1 MASIRKRCGKYQV
14 QVRINGY
21 TRSKTF
27 PCHKLARAWA
37 NRQEII
43 AFTETRDRDRY
54 TPANFREIL
63 NKYWEWAQQHH
74 KGAAVEQIVIRAL
87 FKERWVNKPLHTLCR
102 NDIIEFRDHRLQRVK
117 ASTFKRQLNIIK
129 SAARTVSEQND
140 WIDVLNLFQSIKLPQ
155 IEQFHVN
162 RITPEMEERLLYAA
176 TQSRNKLLKP
186 LIALAID
193 TGLRRG
199 ELLQLDARDFD
210 LESGLLTITKSKN
223 GQTRLVPLNKR
234 ARKTMVS
241 LKPIDGC
248 KFFPL
253 SPNAVR
259 QGFNRVRR
267 RANLPRVRFHDL
279 RHEAISRLFELG
291 LSVPE
296 VQLISGHSTSQ
307 ELLRYAHA
315 NEARIM
321 SMMRCNRNS

>member
-43 AFTETRDRDRY
+43 AFTETSDRGLY
-54 TPANFREIL
+54 TPSSFREIL
-63 NKYWEWAQQHH
+63 HKYWEWAQQHH
-74 KGAAVEQIVIRAL
+74 KGADVEQIVIRAL
-87 FKERWVNKPLHTLCR
+87 LGERWVNKPLHTLCR
-102 NDIIEFRDHRLQRVK
+102 NDIIEFRDHRLQKVK

-129 SAARTVSEQND
+129 SAARTVSEQYD
-140 WIDVLNLFQSIKLPQ
+140 WIDVQNLFQGIKLPQ
-155 IEQFHVN
+155 IEQFHVK

-186 LIALAID
+186 LISLAID

-199 ELLQLDARDFD
+199 ELLRLDARDFD
-210 LESGLLTITKSKN
+210 PKSGLLTITKSKN
-223 GQTRLVPLNKR
+223 GQTRLVPLNQR
-234 ARKTMVS
+234 ARKTLGSVR
-241 LKPIDGC
+241 PIDRH

-259 QGFNRVRR
+259 LAFDRVRR
-267 RANLPRVRFHDL
+267 RANLPKVRFHDL
-279 RHEAISRLFELG
+279 RHEAISRFFELG

-321 SMMRCNRNS
+321 SMMRYNRNS